1 MCDSFLIVS
10 KKSRLFLVTQS
21 PRYCAFVS
29 SVVFISFGIYVLNS
43 DTMHK
48 CHYIVLYFYEIIKHV
63 TTVRMLIKQIFMIPT
78 FETLIAD
85 KCIE

>member
-1 MCDSFLIVS
+1 
-10 KKSRLFLVTQS
+10 
-21 PRYCAFVS
+21 
-29 SVVFISFGIYVLNS
+29 
-43 DTMHK
+43 MHK